1 MTVKRGTDAD
11 SSRSSAVKVA
21 FIGLGIMGG
30 PMAIRLLNDGYSVVG
45 FNRSPRKM
53 EPFVRAGGHV
63 ASSIE
68 EAVAQ
73 ADVAI
78 TMLPDSPDVENVAL
92 APGGVLAHLRPG
104 CLYVD
109 MSTVSPTTARR
120 LAEEGG
126 AAGIE
131 VLDAPVSG
139 GEQGAT
145 EGTLS
150 IMVGGDSEAFE
161 RARILFGT
169 LGTTV
174 VHVGPSGTGQIVKA
188 ANQMIVA
195 GTIELVAEA
204 MIFLG
209 AWNVDRESAVRVLAG
224 GLAGSKVLD
233 RKAQSMLTRSFEP
246 GFRIELHHKDLGIA
260 LSAAR
265 EAGVALPVGA
275 VVAQLMGAA
284 KAQGMGERDHS
295 ALFLTLE
302 SLSGLAPLGETP
314 E

>member
-1 MTVKRGTDAD
+1 MN
-11 SSRSSAVKVA
+11 VA
-21 FIGLGIMGG
+21 FIGMGIMGS
-30 PMAIRLLNDGYSVVG
+30 PMAIRLLSDGHSVVG

-53 EPFVRAGGHV
+53 ESFVRAGGNA
-63 ASSIE
+63 ASSIRD
-68 EAVAQ
+68 AVVR

-92 APGGVLAHLRPG
+92 APEGVLAHLRPG
-104 CLYVD
+104 SLFID
-109 MSTVSPTTARR
+109 MSTVSPNTARR
-120 LAEEGG
+120 LADEGG
-126 AAGIE
+126 AAGIA

-150 IMVGGDSEAFE
+150 IMVGGDTDAFE

-174 VHVGPSGTGQIVKA
+174 VHVGPSGAGQIVKA

-204 MIFLG
+204 MIFLN
-209 AWNVDRESAVRVLAG
+209 AWNVDRESALRVLAG

-233 RKAQSMLTRSFEP
+233 RKAQSMLTRTFEP
-246 GFRIELHHKDLGIA
+246 GFRIDLHDKDLGIA

-284 KAQGMGERDHS
+284 KAQGMGELDHS
-295 ALFLTLE
+295 ALLVTLE
-302 SLSGLAPLGETP
+302 NLSGMPPMGEP
-314 E
+314 PA